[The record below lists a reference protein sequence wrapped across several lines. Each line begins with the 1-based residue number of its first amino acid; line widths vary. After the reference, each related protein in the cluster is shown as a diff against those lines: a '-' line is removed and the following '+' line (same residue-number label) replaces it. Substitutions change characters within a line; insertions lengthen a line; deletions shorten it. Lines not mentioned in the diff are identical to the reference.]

1 MLRKRRRF
9 QAVKL
14 GEYVLPAKKRGK
26 IVRELLD
33 AQFVATEGRREDFLE
48 ANVRL
53 RTKLREQLAGKLLRC
68 AAARPRRTS
77 C

>member
-26 IVRELLD
+26 VVRELLD
-33 AQFVATEGRREDFLE
+33 AQFVAGTQAE
-48 ANVRL
+48 AIQHIRSTLRL
-53 RTKLREQLAGKLLRC
+53 DASR
-68 AAARPRRTS
+68 
-77 C
+77 